1 MTRQASARA
10 LQHLYDNVLNVNLRD
25 PVRYILDH
33 LGVQTLHDF
42 LGVDVS
48 YITPE
53 LRVEVPID
61 PESDDAPA
69 EGEDMPTTTVSL
81 SLVACSQLKQLI
93 TWIKEHDYDTDEA
106 LNLTSDDFL
115 TWRIARTT
123 PNPTPQPGT
132 TGPLIATTPRNVAP
146 TDLSTN
152 FTKTIKRSAD
162 TFKEFKDDRMWL
174 TWIQSTTIQ
183 ATAQGLQNL
192 FNSTYVPSTD
202 DEKRLHDAQNAYLF
216 SVLDQKV
223 LTTRGRVI
231 LRKHATTLRLTGTFC
246 PKHVIWS

>member
-10 LQHLYDNVLNVNLRD
+10 LQHLYNNVLNVTLRD
-25 PVRYILDH
+25 PVCYILDH

-48 YITPE
+48 YITLE
-53 LRVEVPID
+53 LEVEVPTD
-61 PESDDAPA
+61 PDSDAAPA
-69 EGEDMPTTTVSL
+69 EGEDMSTTTVSL
-81 SLVACSQLKQLI
+81 SLVACSQHKQLI
-93 TWIKEHDYDTDEA
+93 TWVTEHNFDPDEA
-106 LNLTSDDFL
+106 LNLMSDDFL
-115 TWRIARTT
+115 TWRIARTNTT
-123 PNPTPQPGT
+123 PSPTPQSGT
-132 TGPLIATTPRNVAP
+132 TSPLIDTTPCNVASA
-146 TDLSTN
+146 DLSTT

-183 ATAQGLQNL
+183 ATAQGLQTL

-202 DEKRLHDAQNAYLF
+202 EEKRLHDAQNAYLF

-223 LTTRGRVI
+223 LTTHGRVI
-231 LRKHATTLRLTGTFC
+231 LRKHATTLDA
-246 PKHVIWS
+246 